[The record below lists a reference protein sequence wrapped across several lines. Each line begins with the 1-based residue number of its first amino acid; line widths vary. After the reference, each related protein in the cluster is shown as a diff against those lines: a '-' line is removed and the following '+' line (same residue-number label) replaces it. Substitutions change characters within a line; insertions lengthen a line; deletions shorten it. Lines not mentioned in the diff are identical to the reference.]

1 MSKNSLNA
9 TSFIG
14 GGINVVRS
22 TTTISPA
29 DSGDLTYLN
38 TNKTLK
44 ADTIT
49 FPDTATF
56 EGTSILQPGN
66 TSILPP
72 TTADNF
78 TVFINGQYI
87 PPSSLSIAEGGNT
100 VVIIFNT
107 TLLGYELTE
116 EDEVV
121 AIGKFS

>member
-22 TTTISPA
+22 TTTISA
-29 DSGDLTYLN
+29 AASGDLTYLN

-49 FPDTATF
+49 VPDTAIF
-56 EGTSILQPGN
+56 EGTSILQPGD
-66 TSILPP
+66 TSVLPP

-87 PPSSLSIAEGGNT
+87 PPSSLSIAEGGGN
-100 VVIIFNT
+100 VVIVFNT

>member
-1 MSKNSLNA
+1 MSRNSLNA
-9 TSFIG
+9 TSFVG
-14 GGINVVRS
+14 GGVNIIKN

-38 TNKTLK
+38 TNKTLV
-44 ADTIT
+44 ANTIT
-49 FPDTATF
+49 TPDTATF
-56 EGTSILQPGN
+56 IGTSILQPGN

-87 PPSSLSIAEGGNT
+87 PPSSLSIAEGGGN

-107 TLLGYELTE
+107 TLIGYELTE
-116 EDEVV
+116 DDEVV

>member
-14 GGINVVRS
+14 GGINVVRN

-49 FPDTATF
+49 IPDTATF

-100 VVIIFNT
+100 VVIVFNT